1 MPPSQ
6 PSIASSPVEPD
17 LAAHTPMMAQ
27 YLRLKAEH
35 ADRLMFY
42 RMGDFYELFYG
53 DAERAAR
60 LLGITLTRRGVSAGE
75 PIPMAGVPVHSAE
88 QYLARLIRLGE
99 SVAVCEQI
107 GDPATSKGPVER
119 KVVRIVTPGT
129 LTDSQLLPDRDD
141 RILLAILPA
150 RNAARGGG
158 AAGGRA
164 ATAARNVGTMEGV
177 AGIPPGR
184 LGLAW
189 MVVASGECWLAELS
203 AAALARELDRL
214 RPAEVV
220 LPEGATLP
228 QAVVDAL
235 AGAALARAPAW
246 QFDATRSQRRL
257 TGLLGTR
264 DLAGFGAQD
273 MDIAVAAAGA
283 LLDYVE
289 RTQGQAPSH
298 LQALRVFT
306 GDEFVILDAAARRN
320 LEIVESL
327 RGDDGASLLRLLDRC
342 ATSAGGRL
350 MRRWLLEPLRSQGA
364 ASRRHACVQAL
375 LASAVAPGPGGGPA
389 AALVPDD
396 AAPGT
401 PLFEPVL
408 ADLRELPDFERIA
421 ARIALRSARPRELAA
436 LRDAEPALRRVG
448 ARLAALDD
456 ALFGEL
462 RDALRVPDAALAP
475 IAAALLDEPAAQARD
490 GGVIRDGHDAALDEL
505 RAIDRDCDSLL
516 ATMEAR
522 ERERTGIAN
531 LRVGYNAVHGFYIEV
546 TRGQADRVPDDYR
559 RRQTLK
565 NAERYITPELKA
577 FEDKALSA
585 RERALALERQLYDAL
600 LESLAPTVA
609 AWQRAGRAAAELDV
623 LAAFAERARTLRWVR
638 PRFAAAP
645 GIEIRAGRHPVV
657 EAGVE
662 QYTPNDCVM
671 RENRRLVLLTG
682 PNMGGKSTYMRSV
695 ALIALL
701 ACCGSFVPA
710 DACEIGPVDRI
721 FTRVGASDDLA
732 GGRST
737 FMVEMTEAA
746 SILHAA
752 TDRSLVLMDEIGRG
766 TSTFDGL
773 ALAHAIAARLLSHN
787 RSLTLFATH
796 YFELT
801 QLAATH
807 PQAVNLHLAA
817 AEHRGGIVFLHEVRD
832 GPASRSYGLQ
842 VARLAGLPPPVI
854 RAASQLLGELETRA
868 RAHDDQLDLFAMPQG
883 PAPELADRT
892 PGAAAPAS
900 TRSGE
905 ADRTMQALARLREID
920 PDALSAREALEL
932 LYALRAQ
939 VDEDAGEQGA
949 GDSGSGDSGSGDSGS
964 GDSGSGDSGFGDPG
978 VGDAGGA
985 GRR

>member
-1 MPPSQ
+1 
-6 PSIASSPVEPD
+6 
-17 LAAHTPMMAQ
+17 MAQ

-35 ADRLMFY
+35 PDRLMFY

-60 LLGITLTRRGVSAGE
+60 LLGITLTKRGVSAGE
-75 PIPMAGVPVHSAE
+75 PIPMAGVPVHSVE

-141 RILLAILPA
+141 RILLALLPA
-150 RNAARGGG
+150 GRRARSATDTSARAEG
-158 AAGGRA
+158 A
-164 ATAARNVGTMEGV
+164 TD
-177 AGIPPGR
+177 R

-189 MVVASGECWLAELS
+189 MVVASGECWLAELPVD
-203 AAALARELDRL
+203 AFARELDRL

-220 LPEGATLP
+220 LPEDATLP
-228 QAVVDAL
+228 SALSDAL
-235 AGAALARAPAW
+235 AGAAIARAPAW
-246 QFDATRSQRRL
+246 QFDASRSQRRI
-257 TGLLGTR
+257 TGLLGTH
-264 DLAGFGAQD
+264 DLAGFGAQG
-273 MDIAVAAAGA
+273 MEAAVAAAGA

-289 RTQGQAPSH
+289 RTQGQSPSH
-298 LQALRVFT
+298 LQALRVFA
-306 GDEFVILDAAARRN
+306 GDEFVILDGAARRN

-342 ATSAGGRL
+342 ATGAGGRL
-350 MRRWLLEPLRSQGA
+350 MRRWLLEPLRSQQA
-364 ASRRHACVQAL
+364 AARRHACVQAL
-375 LASAVAPGPGGGPA
+375 LEPADTPA
-389 AALVPDD
+389 AQGGSAPALMSDG
-396 AAPGT
+396 AAAGA
-401 PLFEPVL
+401 PLYEPVL
-408 ADLRELPDFERIA
+408 AALRELPDLERIA

-436 LRDAEPALRRVG
+436 LRDAEPALRRLCE
-448 ARLAALDD
+448 RLAGLDQT
-456 ALFGEL
+456 LFGEL

-475 IAAALLDEPAAQARD
+475 IAGALLDEPAAQARD

-516 ATMEAR
+516 ARMEAR

-546 TRGQADRVPDDYR
+546 TRGQAERVPDDYR

-600 LESLAPTVA
+600 LEALAPTVA
-609 AWQRAGRAAAELDV
+609 AWQRAGRAAAQLDV
-623 LAAFAERARTLRWVR
+623 LATFAQRAHTLRWVR
-638 PRFAAAP
+638 PRFVAAP

-671 RENRRLVLLTG
+671 RENRRMLLLTG

-710 DACEIGPVDRI
+710 DDCEIGPLDRI

-746 SILHAA
+746 AILHAA
-752 TDRSLVLMDEIGRG
+752 TERSLVLMDEIGRG

-773 ALAHAIAARLLSHN
+773 ALAHAIAARLLAHN

-817 AEHRGGIVFLHEVRD
+817 TEHRGGIVFLHEVRD

-842 VARLAGLPPPVI
+842 VARLAGLPSPVI
-854 RAASQLLGELETRA
+854 RAASQLLGELEARA
-868 RAHDDQLDLFAMPQG
+868 RAHDDQLDLFAASETG
-883 PAPELADRT
+883 APLHDGLVDAREPT
-892 PGAAAPAS
+892 GFAAQPAS
-900 TRSGE
+900 GE
-905 ADRTMQALARLREID
+905 PDTAQRVLERLRDVD
-920 PDALSAREALEL
+920 PDSLSARDALEL
-932 LYALRAQ
+932 VYALRAQ
-939 VDEDAGEQGA
+939 LGTAE
-949 GDSGSGDSGSGDSGS
+949 
-964 GDSGSGDSGFGDPG
+964 PG
-978 VGDAGGA
+978 
-985 GRR
+985 R

>member
-1 MPPSQ
+1 VPS
-6 PSIASSPVEPD
+6 PNVTHASLDPAQD

-35 ADRLMFY
+35 YDRLMFY

-60 LLGITLTRRGVSAGE
+60 LLGITLTKRGTSAGE
-75 PIPMAGVPVHSAE
+75 PIPMAGVPVHSVE

-129 LTDSQLLPDRDD
+129 LTDAQLLPDRDD
-141 RILLAILPA
+141 RILLALLPA
-150 RNAARGGG
+150 ASG
-158 AAGGRA
+158 
-164 ATAARNVGTMEGV
+164 
-177 AGIPPGR
+177 P

-189 MVVASGECWLAELS
+189 MVVASGECWLAEL
-203 AAALARELDRL
+203 APEAFARELDRL

-220 LPEGATLP
+220 VPEGATLP
-228 QAVVDAL
+228 VAL
-235 AGAALARAPAW
+235 GELLAAAAIARAPGW
-246 QFDATRSQRRL
+246 QFDAARARRRL

-264 DLAGFGAQD
+264 DLAGFGAQGLD
-273 MDIAVAAAGA
+273 SATAAAGA

-289 RTQGQAPSH
+289 RTQGRSPSH
-298 LQALRVFT
+298 LQALRVFA
-306 GDEFVILDAAARRN
+306 GDEFVVLDAAARRN
-320 LEIVESL
+320 LEIVEPM

-350 MRRWLLEPLRSQGA
+350 MRRWLLEPLRSQPQ
-364 ASRRHACVQAL
+364 ASRRHGCVEAL
-375 LASAVAPGPGGGPA
+375 LAPA
-389 AALVPDD
+389 AAPAMLEDSA
-396 AAPGT
+396 AAP
-401 PLFEPVL
+401 LYESML
-408 ADLRELPDFERIA
+408 ADLRELPDLERIA

-436 LRDAEPALRRVG
+436 LRDAEPALRRLHT
-448 ARLAALDD
+448 RLAGLDA
-456 ALFGEL
+456 ALFGDL
-462 RDALRVPDAALAP
+462 RDALQIPDAALAP
-475 IAAALLDEPAAQARD
+475 IAGALADEPAAQARD
-490 GGVIRDGHDAALDEL
+490 GGVIRDGHDAGLDEL
-505 RAIDRDCDSLL
+505 RRIDRDCDSML
-516 ATMEAR
+516 AAIELR
-522 ERERTGIAN
+522 ERERTGIAT
-531 LRVGYNAVHGFYIEV
+531 LRVGYTGVHGFYIEV

-585 RERALALERQLYDAL
+585 RERALALERELYETLLDAL
-600 LESLAPTVA
+600 APSVS
-609 AWQRAGRAAAELDV
+609 AWQRAGRAAAQLDV
-623 LAAFAERARTLRWVR
+623 LAAFAQRAHTLRWVR
-638 PRFAAAP
+638 PRFSAAP

-671 RENRRLVLLTG
+671 RENRRMLLLTG

-710 DACEIGPVDRI
+710 DACEIGPIDRI

-746 SILHAA
+746 AILHAA
-752 TDRSLVLMDEIGRG
+752 TERSLVLMDEIGRG

-801 QLAATH
+801 ELAATH

-842 VARLAGLPPPVI
+842 VARLAGLPAPVV
-854 RAASQLLGELETRA
+854 RAASQLLGELEARA
-868 RAHDDQLDLFAMPQG
+868 RSRDDQLDLFAMPQEA
-883 PAPELADRT
+883 APGFAG
-892 PGAAAPAS
+892 PGADSVAADGTDAHDTDAPGDAS
-900 TRSGE
+900 APGARRDAE
-905 ADRTMQALARLREID
+905 FARHLLERLREID
-920 PDALSAREALEL
+920 PDALSARDALQL
-932 LYALRAQ
+932 LYDLRAQ
-939 VDEDAGEQGA
+939 AGA
-949 GDSGSGDSGSGDSGS
+949 PSGTG
-964 GDSGSGDSGFGDPG
+964 
-978 VGDAGGA
+978 
-985 GRR
+985 

>member
-1 MPPSQ
+1 
-6 PSIASSPVEPD
+6 
-17 LAAHTPMMAQ
+17 MMQQ
-27 YLRLKAEH
+27 YLRLKADH
-35 ADRLMFY
+35 PDRLMLY
-42 RMGDFYELFYG
+42 RMGDFYELFYA
-53 DAERAAR
+53 DAERTAR

-75 PIPMAGVPVHSAE
+75 PIPMAGVPVHSVE

-107 GDPATSKGPVER
+107 GDPATAKGPVER

-141 RILLAILPA
+141 RILLALLPPA
-150 RNAARGGG
+150 KAAR
-158 AAGGRA
+158 AAAEASSG
-164 ATAARNVGTMEGV
+164 GV
-177 AGIPPGR
+177 ASAAPA

-189 MVVASGECWLAELS
+189 MVVASGECWLAEL
-203 AAALARELDRL
+203 APEAFVRELDRL
-214 RPAEVV
+214 RPVELV
-220 LPEGATLP
+220 LPEGAALP
-228 QAVVDAL
+228 AAIAEAL
-235 AGAALARAPAW
+235 AGVAIARAPAW
-246 QFDATRSQRRL
+246 QFDAVRAQRRL
-257 TGLLGTR
+257 TDLLGTR
-264 DLAGFGAQD
+264 DLAGYGAQGLD
-273 MDIAVAAAGA
+273 AAVAAAGA

-289 RTQGQAPSH
+289 RTQGLAPSH
-298 LQALRVFT
+298 LQALHVFA
-306 GDEFVILDAAARRN
+306 GDEFVILDGAARRN
-320 LEIVESL
+320 LELVETM
-327 RGDDGASLLRLLDRC
+327 RGDDGPSLLKLLDRC

-350 MRRWLLEPLRSQGA
+350 MRRWLLEPLRSQQQA
-364 ASRRHACVQAL
+364 ARRHACVQAL
-375 LASAVAPGPGGGPA
+375 LEPA
-389 AALVPDD
+389 AGD
-396 AAPGT
+396 AAPPYQAALT
-401 PLFEPVL
+401 
-408 ADLRELPDFERIA
+408 DLRELPDLERIA
-421 ARIALRSARPRELAA
+421 ARIALRSVRPRELAA
-436 LRDAEPALRRVG
+436 LRDAEPALRRLCD
-448 ARLAALDD
+448 RLALLDD

-462 RDALRVPDAALAP
+462 RESLQVPDAALAP
-475 IAAALLDEPAAQARD
+475 IAAALLEEPAAQARD

-505 RAIDRDCDSLL
+505 RAIDRDCDGML
-516 ATMEAR
+516 AAMEAR
-522 ERERTGIAN
+522 ERERSGIPN
-531 LRVGYNAVHGFYIEV
+531 LRVGYNNVHGFYIEV
-546 TRGQADRVPDDYR
+546 THGQAGRVPDDYR

-600 LESLAPTVA
+600 LEALAPAVHV
-609 AWQRAGRAAAELDV
+609 WQRAGRAAAQLDV
-623 LAAFAERARTLRWVR
+623 LAAFAERAHTLRWAR
-638 PRFAAAP
+638 PRLVVAP

-657 EAGVE
+657 EAQVE
-662 QYTPNDCVM
+662 HYVPNDCVM
-671 RENRRLVLLTG
+671 RENRRMLLLTG

-710 DACEIGPVDRI
+710 DACEIGPLDRI

-746 SILHAA
+746 AILHAA
-752 TDRSLVLMDEIGRG
+752 TERSLVLMDEIGRG

-842 VARLAGLPPPVI
+842 VARLAGLPAPVI

-868 RAHDDQLDLFAMPQG
+868 RAHDDQLDLFAMPDSQAG
-883 PAPELADRT
+883 ATSAPTSAHDADGA
-892 PGAAAPAS
+892 PGADHA
-900 TRSGE
+900 RE
-905 ADRTMQALARLREID
+905 LLERLRDID
-920 PDALSAREALEL
+920 PDALSAREALAL
-932 LYALRAQ
+932 LYELRAYA
-939 VDEDAGEQGA
+939 EDAARA
-949 GDSGSGDSGSGDSGS
+949 G
-964 GDSGSGDSGFGDPG
+964 
-978 VGDAGGA
+978 
-985 GRR
+985 

>member
-1 MPPSQ
+1 
-6 PSIASSPVEPD
+6 
-17 LAAHTPMMAQ
+17 MMAQ

-75 PIPMAGVPVHSAE
+75 PIPMAGVPVHSVE

-141 RILLAILPA
+141 RILLAVQPA
-150 RNAARGGG
+150 ARAARGGG

-164 ATAARNVGTMEGV
+164 GTAGNGTGTMESV

-203 AAALARELDRL
+203 AEALARELDRL

-228 QAVVDAL
+228 QALVDAL
-235 AGAALARAPAW
+235 AGAAIARAPAW
-246 QFDATRSQRRL
+246 QFDVARSQRRL

-273 MDIAVAAAGA
+273 MDAAVAAAGA

-350 MRRWLLEPLRSQGA
+350 MRRWLLEPLRSQA
-364 ASRRHACVQAL
+364 ATSRRHACVQAL
-375 LASAVAPGPGGGPA
+375 LGPAVAPSPGGRPA
-389 AALVPDD
+389 AALAPDD

-401 PLFEPVL
+401 PVYEPML
-408 ADLRELPDFERIA
+408 ADLRELPDLERIA

-436 LRDAEPALRRVG
+436 LRDAEPALRRLG
-448 ARLAALDD
+448 ERLATLDD

-585 RERALALERQLYDAL
+585 RERALALERQLYEAL

-609 AWQRAGRAAAELDV
+609 AWQRAGRATAQLDV

-638 PRFAAAP
+638 PRFVAAP

-671 RENRRLVLLTG
+671 RENRRLLLLTG

-710 DACEIGPVDRI
+710 DACEIGPLDRI

-752 TDRSLVLMDEIGRG
+752 TERSLVLMDEIGRG

-842 VARLAGLPPPVI
+842 VARLAGLPPAVI
-854 RAASQLLGELETRA
+854 RAASQLLGELESRA
-868 RAHDDQLDLFAMPQG
+868 RAHDDQLDLFAIPQG
-883 PAPELADRT
+883 PASDLAGLVEQG
-892 PGAAAPAS
+892 PGAAMPAP
-900 TRSGE
+900 TRGGE
-905 ADRTMQALARLREID
+905 PDRAMQALARLREID
-920 PDALSAREALEL
+920 PDALSAREALDL
-932 LYALRAQ
+932 LYELRAQ
-939 VDEDAGEQGA
+939 VDEDTGA
-949 GDSGSGDSGSGDSGS
+949 
-964 GDSGSGDSGFGDPG
+964 PG
-978 VGDAGGA
+978 VGDAGLGDAGLGDAGGA
-985 GRR
+985 GRG

>member
-1 MPPSQ
+1 MPEPQGPNDPDSGAQ
-6 PSIASSPVEPD
+6 RASRGAD
-17 LAAHTPMMAQ
+17 LASHTPMMAQ

-35 ADRLMFY
+35 PDRLMFY

-60 LLGITLTRRGVSAGE
+60 LLGITLTKRGVSAGE
-75 PIPMAGVPVHSAE
+75 PIPMAGVPVHSVE

-107 GDPATSKGPVER
+107 GDPAASKGPVER

-141 RILLAILPA
+141 RILLAMLPPT
-150 RNAARGGG
+150 RG
-158 AAGGRA
+158 APPAGS
-164 ATAARNVGTMEGV
+164 
-177 AGIPPGR
+177 

-189 MVVASGECWLAELS
+189 MVVASGECWLAELP
-203 AAALARELDRL
+203 AEAFVRELDRL
-214 RPAEVV
+214 RPAEIV
-220 LPEGATLP
+220 LPEGAALP
-228 QAVVDAL
+228 PALGSAL
-235 AGAALARAPAW
+235 AGAALAHAPAW
-246 QFDATRSQRRL
+246 HFDPGRSQRRL
-257 TGLLGTR
+257 CELLGTR
-264 DLAGFGAQD
+264 DLAGFGAQG
-273 MDIAVAAAGA
+273 MRTAIAAAGA

-289 RTQGQAPSH
+289 RTQGQVPSH

-350 MRRWLLEPLRSQGA
+350 MRRWLLEPLRSQQA
-364 ASRRHACVQAL
+364 AARRHACVQAL
-375 LASAVAPGPGGGPA
+375 LGPAGAPGPDDRPA
-389 AALVPDD
+389 VALAPDEP
-396 AAPGT
+396 ARGT
-401 PLFEPVL
+401 PLHGPVL

-421 ARIALRSARPRELAA
+421 ARIALRSVRPRELAA
-436 LRDAEPALRRVG
+436 LREAEPALRRLA
-448 ARLAALDD
+448 ARLGALDAD
-456 ALFGEL
+456 LFGEL
-462 RDALRVPDAALAP
+462 RDALQVPDAALAP
-475 IAAALLDEPAAQARD
+475 IAAALADAPAAQARD

-505 RAIDRDCDSLL
+505 RRIDRDCDSLL
-516 ATMEAR
+516 AAMEAR

-531 LRVGYNAVHGFYIEV
+531 LRVGYTGVHGFYIEV

-585 RERALALERQLYDAL
+585 RERALALERELYDAL
-600 LESLAPTVA
+600 LEALAPSVA
-609 AWQRAGRAAAELDV
+609 AWQRAGRAAAQLDV
-623 LAAFAERARTLRWVR
+623 LAAFAERAHALRWVR
-638 PRFAAAP
+638 PRFTALP

-657 EAGVE
+657 EAVVE

-671 RENRRLVLLTG
+671 RESRRMLLLTG

-710 DACEIGPVDRI
+710 DACEIGPIDRI

-746 SILHAA
+746 AILHAA
-752 TDRSLVLMDEIGRG
+752 TERSLVLMDEIGRG

-842 VARLAGLPPPVI
+842 VARLAGLPPAVI
-854 RAASQLLGELETRA
+854 RAASQLLNELETRA
-868 RAHDDQLDLFAMPQG
+868 RSRDDQLDLFAMRQEV
-883 PAPELADRT
+883 ADLAG
-892 PGAAAPAS
+892 PGAD
-900 TRSGE
+900 G
-905 ADRTMQALARLREID
+905 ADAGLALHLLERLRRID
-920 PDALSAREALEL
+920 PDALSARDALEL
-932 LYALRAQ
+932 LYELRTQ
-939 VDEDAGEQGA
+939 AGEPPSA
-949 GDSGSGDSGSGDSGS
+949 S
-964 GDSGSGDSGFGDPG
+964 
-978 VGDAGGA
+978 
-985 GRR
+985 

>member
-1 MPPSQ
+1 MAVPSPRLQ
-6 PSIASSPVEPD
+6 KWSPAISGSDESSLND
-17 LAAHTPMMAQ
+17 SGFSQHTPMMQQ
-27 YLRLKAEH
+27 YLRIKAEH

-42 RMGDFYELFYG
+42 RMGDFYEVFFG

-60 LLGITLTRRGVSAGE
+60 LLGITLTKRGVSAGE
-75 PIPMAGVPVHSAE
+75 PIPMAGVPVHSVE
-88 QYLARLIRLGE
+88 QYLARLVRLGE

-107 GDPATSKGPVER
+107 GDPATAKGPVER

-129 LTDSQLLPDRDD
+129 LTDAQLLPDRDD
-141 RILLAILPA
+141 RILLALLP
-150 RNAARGGG
+150 
-158 AAGGRA
+158 GGR
-164 ATAARNVGTMEGV
+164 G
-177 AGIPPGR
+177 AGL

-203 AAALARELDRL
+203 ATAFARDLDRL
-214 RPAEVV
+214 RPAELV
-220 LPEGATLP
+220 LPEGAELP
-228 QAVVDAL
+228 EALAAAL
-235 AGAALARAPAW
+235 AGVAVARAPAW
-246 QFDATRSQRRL
+246 QFDAARSQRRI
-257 TGLLGTR
+257 TELLGTR
-264 DLAGFGAQD
+264 DLAGFGAHG
-273 MDIAVAAAGA
+273 MDAAIAAAGA

-298 LQALRVFT
+298 LQALRVFA
-306 GDEFVILDAAARRN
+306 GDEFVILDGAARRN
-320 LEIVESL
+320 LEIVEAM
-327 RGDDGASLLRLLDRC
+327 RGDDGASLLKLLDRC

-350 MRRWLLEPLRSQGA
+350 MRRWLLEPLRSQQSA
-364 ASRRHACVQAL
+364 AQRHACVQAL
-375 LASAVAPGPGGGPA
+375 LGQGASSPAGPA
-389 AALVPDD
+389 LALADQVADVPCY
-396 AAPGT
+396 
-401 PLFEPVL
+401 EPVL
-408 ADLRELPDFERIA
+408 ADLGELPDLERIA
-421 ARIALRSARPRELAA
+421 ARVALRSARPRELAA
-436 LRDAEPALRRVG
+436 LRDAEPALRRLG
-448 ARLAALDD
+448 ERLAGLDD

-462 RDALRVPDAALAP
+462 RDALRVSDAALAP

-490 GGVIRDGHDAALDEL
+490 GGVIRDGRDPALDEL

-516 ATMEAR
+516 AAMEAR
-522 ERERTGIAN
+522 ERARSGIAN
-531 LRVGYNAVHGFYIEV
+531 LRVGYNSVHGFYIEV
-546 TRGQADRVPDDYR
+546 TRGQSDRVPEDYR

-600 LESLAPTVA
+600 LEALAPTVA
-609 AWQRAGRAAAELDV
+609 AWQRAGRAAAQLDV
-623 LAAFAERARTLRWVR
+623 LAAFAQRAHTLRWVR
-638 PRFAAAP
+638 PRFVAAP

-662 QYTPNDCVM
+662 HYVPNDCVM
-671 RENRRLVLLTG
+671 RESRRMLLLTG

-710 DACEIGPVDRI
+710 DACELGPLDRI

-746 SILHAA
+746 AILHAA
-752 TDRSLVLMDEIGRG
+752 TERSLVLMDEIGRG

-773 ALAHAIAARLLSHN
+773 ALAHAIAARLLAHN

-817 AEHRGGIVFLHEVRD
+817 SEHHGSIVFLHEVRD

-842 VARLAGLPPPVI
+842 VARLAGLPAPVI
-854 RAASQLLGELETRA
+854 RAASQLLGELEARA
-868 RAHDDQLDLFAMPQG
+868 RAHDDQLDLFAMPDAKAPAAEG
-883 PAPELADRT
+883 SMLAPAPDAR
-892 PGAAAPAS
+892 PAS
-900 TRSGE
+900 ATGAGS
-905 ADRTMQALARLREID
+905 AHPVIALLREVD
-920 PDALSAREALEL
+920 PDSLSARAALEL
-932 LYALRAQ
+932 LYALRAELERA
-939 VDEDAGEQGA
+939 DRND
-949 GDSGSGDSGSGDSGS
+949 
-964 GDSGSGDSGFGDPG
+964 
-978 VGDAGGA
+978 
-985 GRR
+985 

>member
-1 MPPSQ
+1 MPEPQGSHDRNFDAQ
-6 PSIASSPVEPD
+6 RASSGAD
-17 LAAHTPMMAQ
+17 LAAHTPMMQQ
-27 YLRLKAEH
+27 YLRIKAGH

-60 LLGITLTRRGVSAGE
+60 LLGITLTKRGMSAGE
-75 PIPMAGVPVHSAE
+75 PIPMAGVPVHSVE

-129 LTDSQLLPDRDD
+129 LTDAQLLPDRDD
-141 RILLAILPA
+141 RVLLALLPA
-150 RNAARGGG
+150 GRRARGAAGSGAHMGADGG
-158 AAGGRA
+158 AAGA
-164 ATAARNVGTMEGV
+164 
-177 AGIPPGR
+177 

-189 MVVASGECWLAELS
+189 MVVSSGECWLAELPVE
-203 AAALARELDRL
+203 ALVRELDRL
-214 RPAEVV
+214 CPVEVV
-220 LPEGATLP
+220 LPEDATLP
-228 QAVVDAL
+228 SALSDAL
-235 AGAALARAPAW
+235 AGAAIARAPAW
-246 QFDATRSQRRL
+246 QFDAMRSRRRI
-257 TGLLGTR
+257 TALLGTR
-264 DLAGFGAQD
+264 DLAGFGAQG
-273 MDIAVAAAGA
+273 MEAAIAAAGA

-289 RTQGQAPSH
+289 RTQGQSPSH
-298 LQALRVFT
+298 LQALRVFA
-306 GDEFVILDAAARRN
+306 GDEFVILDASARRN
-320 LEIVESL
+320 LEIVESM

-350 MRRWLLEPLRSQGA
+350 MRRWLLEPLRSQPA
-364 ASRRHACVQAL
+364 AARRHACVQAL
-375 LASAVAPGPGGGPA
+375 LEPAGTPA
-389 AALVPDD
+389 AQDGSARALMPDET
-396 AAPGT
+396 AANAS
-401 PLFEPVL
+401 PLYELVL
-408 ADLRELPDFERIA
+408 ADLRELPDLERIA

-436 LRDAEPALRRVG
+436 LRDAAPALRRVCE
-448 ARLAALDD
+448 RLAGLDD
-456 ALFGEL
+456 TLFGEL
-462 RDALRVPDAALAP
+462 RDALRMPDAALAP

-505 RAIDRDCDSLL
+505 RAIDRDCDGLL

-565 NAERYITPELKA
+565 NAERYVTPELKA

-600 LESLAPTVA
+600 LDALAPTVA
-609 AWQRAGRAAAELDV
+609 AWQRAGRAAAQLDV
-623 LAAFAERARTLRWVR
+623 LAALAQRAHTLRWVR
-638 PRFAAAP
+638 PRFVAAP

-671 RENRRLVLLTG
+671 RENRRLLLLTG

-710 DACEIGPVDRI
+710 DACEIGPLDRV

-746 SILHAA
+746 AILHAA
-752 TDRSLVLMDEIGRG
+752 TERSLVLMDEIGRG

-773 ALAHAIAARLLSHN
+773 ALAHAIAGRLLAHN

-817 AEHRGGIVFLHEVRD
+817 TEHRGGIVFLHEVRD

-842 VARLAGLPPPVI
+842 VARLAGLPAPVI
-854 RAASQLLGELETRA
+854 RAASQLLGELEARA
-868 RAHDDQLDLFAMPQG
+868 RAHDDQLDLFAASETGGPSPGGPVDPCG
-883 PAPELADRT
+883 PAE
-892 PGAAAPAS
+892 PA
-900 TRSGE
+900 
-905 ADRTMQALARLREID
+905 MQSPSEGSDVAQRVLERLRDVE
-920 PDALSAREALEL
+920 PDSLSARDALEL
-932 LYALRAQ
+932 VYALRAQ
-939 VDEDAGEQGA
+939 LDGA
-949 GDSGSGDSGSGDSGS
+949 E
-964 GDSGSGDSGFGDPG
+964 PE
-978 VGDAGGA
+978 
-985 GRR
+985 R

>member
-1 MPPSQ
+1 MPASAAQRAPDPLAYLRARIPRTAQVPSPQ
-6 PSIASSPVEPD
+6 PSPEPRPTESD
-17 LAAHTPMMAQ
+17 LSGHTPMMAQ

-35 ADRLMFY
+35 SDRLMFY
-42 RMGDFYELFYG
+42 RMGDFYELFYA

-75 PIPMAGVPVHSAE
+75 PIPMAGVPVHSVE
-88 QYLARLIRLGE
+88 QYLGRLIRLGE

-141 RILLAILPA
+141 RILLAMQTA
-150 RNAARGGG
+150 GKAVRGGG
-158 AAGGRA
+158 ASGARAG
-164 ATAARNVGTMEGV
+164 TAASGTAMESVTGM
-177 AGIPPGR
+177 PPGR

-203 AAALARELDRL
+203 AEALAREIDRL

-228 QAVVDAL
+228 QALADAL
-235 AGAALARAPAW
+235 AGAAVARAPAW

-257 TGLLGTR
+257 TGLLDTR

-273 MDIAVAAAGA
+273 MDTAVAAAGA

-350 MRRWLLEPLRSQGA
+350 MRRWLLEPLRSQ
-364 ASRRHACVQAL
+364 ASASHRHACVQAL
-375 LASAVAPGPGGGPA
+375 LGAAAAPSPGGRPA
-389 AALVPDD
+389 AALAPDD
-396 AAPGT
+396 ASPAM
-401 PLFEPVL
+401 PLYEPVL
-408 ADLRELPDFERIA
+408 ADLRELPDLERIA

-436 LRDAEPALRRVG
+436 LRDAEPALRRLG
-448 ARLAALDD
+448 QRLAALDD
-456 ALFGEL
+456 TLFGEL

-475 IAAALLDEPAAQARD
+475 IAATLLDEPAAQARD

-505 RAIDRDCDSLL
+505 RAIDRDCDRLL
-516 ATMEAR
+516 ATMEAH

-600 LESLAPTVA
+600 LEALVPTVA
-609 AWQRAGRAAAELDV
+609 AWQRAGRAAAQLDV
-623 LAAFAERARTLRWVR
+623 LAAFAERAHTLRWVR
-638 PRFAAAP
+638 PRFVATP

-662 QYTPNDCVM
+662 QYTSNDCVM
-671 RENRRLVLLTG
+671 RENRRLLLLTG

-710 DACEIGPVDRI
+710 DACEIGPLDRI

-752 TDRSLVLMDEIGRG
+752 TERSLVLMDEIGRG

-773 ALAHAIAARLLSHN
+773 ALAHAIAARLLSQN

-854 RAASQLLGELETRA
+854 RAASQLLGELEARA

-883 PAPELADRT
+883 PAPEPTDHARSV
-892 PGAAAPAS
+892 AAS
-900 TRSGE
+900 TPTRGGE
-905 ADRTMQALARLREID
+905 SDRAMQALARLREID

-932 LYALRAQ
+932 LYELRAQ
-939 VDEDAGEQGA
+939 VDEDAGDA
-949 GDSGSGDSGSGDSGS
+949 GI
-964 GDSGSGDSGFGDPG
+964 
-978 VGDAGGA
+978 GDAGDA
-985 GRR
+985 GRG

>member
-1 MPPSQ
+1 MPREVP
-6 PSIASSPVEPD
+6 APD
-17 LAAHTPMMAQ
+17 TLPEDSKLEHALAGHTPMMQQ
-27 YLRLKAEH
+27 YLRIKADHPE
-35 ADRLMFY
+35 RLLFY

-60 LLGITLTRRGVSAGE
+60 LLGITLTRRGASAGE
-75 PIPMAGVPVHSAE
+75 PIPMAGVPVHAVE

-129 LTDSQLLPDRDD
+129 LTDAQLLPDRDD
-141 RILLAILPA
+141 RILLAVLPGSTSA
-150 RNAARGGG
+150 PG
-158 AAGGRA
+158 
-164 ATAARNVGTMEGV
+164 
-177 AGIPPGR
+177 GR

-189 MVVASGECWLAELS
+189 MVVASGECWLAEL
-203 AAALARELDRL
+203 APDAFARELDRL

-220 LPEGATLP
+220 LPDDAKLPDTL
-228 QAVVDAL
+228 ADTL
-235 AGAALARAPAW
+235 AGAAFARAPRW
-246 QFDATRSQRRL
+246 QFDETRARRRL
-257 TGLLGTR
+257 TELLGTR
-264 DLAGFGAQD
+264 DLSGFGAEELG
-273 MDIAVAAAGA
+273 AAAAAAGA

-298 LQALRVFT
+298 LQGLRVFA

-320 LEIVESL
+320 LEIVETM
-327 RGDDGASLLRLLDRC
+327 RGDDGPSLLKLLDRC

-350 MRRWLLEPLRSQGA
+350 MRRWLLEPLRAQRDA
-364 ASRRHACVQAL
+364 ARRHDCVAAL
-375 LASAVAPGPGGGPA
+375 LVDDGGMRYEA
-389 AALVPDD
+389 
-396 AAPGT
+396 
-401 PLFEPVL
+401 VL
-408 ADLRELPDFERIA
+408 ADLRELPDLERIA

-436 LRDAEPALRRVG
+436 LRDAEPAIRRLC
-448 ARLAALDD
+448 ARLAALDP
-456 ALFGEL
+456 ALFGWLLE
-462 RDALRVPDAALAP
+462 ALSVPDSAFAP
-475 IAAALLDEPAAQARD
+475 IAAALVDEPPAQARD

-505 RAIDRDCDSLL
+505 RAIDRDCDSVL
-516 ATMEAR
+516 AAMEAR

-531 LRVGYNAVHGFYIEV
+531 LRVGYNNVHGFFIEV
-546 TRGQADRVPDDYR
+546 TRGQSDKVPDDYR

-600 LESLAPTVA
+600 LEALAPAVA
-609 AWQRAGRAAAELDV
+609 LWQRAGHAAAQLDV
-623 LAAFAERARTLRWVR
+623 LAAFAQRAHTLRWVR
-638 PRFAAAP
+638 PRFSPAP

-662 QYTPNDCVM
+662 HYVPNDCVM
-671 RENRRLVLLTG
+671 RENRRMLLLTG

-710 DACEIGPVDRI
+710 DDCEIGPLDRI

-752 TDRSLVLMDEIGRG
+752 TERSLVLMDEIGRG

-773 ALAHAIAARLLSHN
+773 ALAHAIAARLLAHN

-801 QLAATH
+801 RLAATH

-832 GPASRSYGLQ
+832 GPASRSYGIQ
-842 VARLAGLPPPVI
+842 VARLAGMPGAVI
-854 RAASQLLGELETRA
+854 RSADRMLGELEARA
-868 RAHDDQLDLFAMPQG
+868 RAEDDQLDLFAM
-883 PAPELADRT
+883 A
-892 PGAAAPAS
+892 PGATGDAGHDAGPDS
-900 TRSGE
+900 TGTGNETDATRRQAE
-905 ADRTMQALARLREID
+905 AEILERLQAVD
-920 PDALSAREALEL
+920 PDSLSAREALDL
-932 LYALRAQ
+932 LYALRDKLGPARQ
-939 VDEDAGEQGA
+939 
-949 GDSGSGDSGSGDSGS
+949 
-964 GDSGSGDSGFGDPG
+964 
-978 VGDAGGA
+978 
-985 GRR
+985 